1 MIASENV
8 NVNDISKINA
18 KIQKINERIKDEKET
33 IELIR

>member
-18 KIQKINERIKDEKET
+18 KIQKINEQNRNKKNDT
-33 IELIR
+33 IHR